1 MNQLVMPVRY
11 LVMLLMISTSTT
23 GCTSLAVSNW
33 EWMSAKKFATP
44 KKPVI
49 EILALWE
56 PAEGKGVDGM
66 PTRGFSGQIMFFQHN
81 NSSPIYAKGEVM
93 IHLYDDQGD
102 LEQQS
107 KPLHQY
113 KFDAGAWQVH
123 AIDSTLGPAYQVF
136 IPYVRKGRNKV
147 ECGLRVQLSQK
158 NAPEIYSRMISV
170 KLEGKNPDVTQ
181 QTVIQ
186 EQPAAKAKVAVDT
199 LARRESGKQL
209 ELSPEHE
216 QSRQERATKKQQEI
230 QQVMAEVIE
239 PIVDERDER
248 IRQLEDQMTHL
259 LNDQKRQ
266 SSKGVRHSD
275 LNVSPTKAAGYRK
288 FRLNG
293 PEE

>member
-81 NSSPIYAKGEVM
+81 NSSPVYAKGDVM

-102 LEQQS
+102 LEEQS

-113 KFDAGAWQVH
+113 KFDSGAWQVH
-123 AIDSTLGPAYQVF
+123 AADSTLGPAYQVF
-136 IPYVRKGRNKV
+136 IPYVRKGRNQV
-147 ECGLRVQLSQK
+147 ECALRVQLSQE

-170 KLEGKNPDVTQ
+170 KLDGNTPEEIQ
-181 QTVIQ
+181 QSLAQQKPV
-186 EQPAAKAKVAVDT
+186 PKSKVVVDT

-209 ELSPEHE
+209 VLSPEHQ
-216 QSRQERATKKQQEI
+216 QSRQARPQTVQQEI
-230 QQVMAEVIE
+230 QQVIAEVVE
-239 PIVDERDER
+239 PVVDERDER
-248 IRQLEDQMTHL
+248 IRQLEDQMSHL

-266 SSKGVRHSD
+266 PASGVRHSD
-275 LNVSPTKAAGYRK
+275 FNEPPTKPAGYRK
-288 FRLNG
+288 FHLSG